1 MINEN
6 LKNKISH
13 FVNSLKNYDSYTE
26 YEKWLAA
33 NSDDDELNKMRAEFG
48 KLRKHFIEN
57 QNNGNVTQEEINR
70 LRELQSELN
79 SHPIVK
85 NLINSQND
93 LIPILQLCNQ
103 RISAEIGL
111 DFAQNAAPSSCCG

>member
-1 MINEN
+1 MLNEQ
-6 LKNKISH
+6 LKNKINS
-13 FVNSLKNYDSYTE
+13 FVQSLKKRDSYIE
-26 YEKWLAA
+26 YEKWMTA
-33 NSDDDELNKMRAEFG
+33 NNNDEKLNSLRKEFG

-79 SHPIVK
+79 SHPIVTK
-85 NLINSQND
+85 LINSQND
-93 LIPILQLCNQ
+93 LIPMLQLCNQ
-103 RISAEIGL
+103 RISEEIGL